1 MSIDL
6 QAVAQGL
13 AAAVPYNAHLGLEY
27 RVLEPG
33 RAVVRLPDD
42 DHLRNHVGSQHAGA
56 LFSVAEAASGGA
68 FVSVFAERLGDITP
82 LAGRASILYTK
93 IARGPIEAEAKL
105 EHGSDLLARLD
116 SEGRVSFPVEV
127 DLRDQ
132 DGETVA
138 SATVEWHVRSNH

>member
-1 MSIDL
+1 MSVDL
-6 QAVAQGL
+6 NAVAQGL

-27 RVLEPG
+27 TSLEPG
-33 RAVVRLPDD
+33 RSVVRLPDD

-82 LAGRASILYTK
+82 LASRASILYTK
-93 IARGPIEAEAKL
+93 IARGPIDAEATL
-105 EHGSDLLARLD
+105 GQGDDLLAQLD

-127 DLRDQ
+127 ELRDR
-132 DGETVA
+132 DGDTVA
-138 SATVEWHVRSNH
+138 SATVEWHVRLNA